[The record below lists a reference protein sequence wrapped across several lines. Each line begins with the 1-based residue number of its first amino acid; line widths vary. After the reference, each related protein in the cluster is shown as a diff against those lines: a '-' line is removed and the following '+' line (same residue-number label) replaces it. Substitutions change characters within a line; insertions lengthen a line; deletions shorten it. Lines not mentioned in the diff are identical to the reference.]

1 MYYFSE
7 LAGKKVYTENNE
19 YVGHLDDLLF
29 VVSTTPKIT
38 KLVVH
43 TRLKPKLTIPISY
56 LVRINNRIVIRSD
69 YETIDLEENELYVVR
84 NILDK
89 QIIDLKGHKVVRVN
103 DVIVQDKPYLYIT
116 GVDTGLRG
124 AMRWVGLE
132 GLVVRFYRLLKLL
145 FKIDIEQ
152 NILSWVDIQPLEL
165 TRGKVVLKK
174 EAEHLTHIRPEDLAY
189 YLNKT
194 NLQNVAKILKLL
206 DDKLAA
212 TVISELN
219 INYQTDLIRHFTLEK
234 AVKILS
240 LIDPDEAV
248 DILLSLSQ
256 RRRDLIVENFPD
268 EVKKKIKY
276 LLLLSKTPIGGLI
289 TSEYITV
296 SPLDTAGKVIEKI
309 KKETVNYSFLN
320 NIYVINEQRQ
330 LVGVF
335 NLHELLMQNP
345 DTPVVKFMIPN
356 VIVVRLTTP
365 EEIAIDKMLKYK
377 IQALPVIDKNKELLG
392 IVNFDDIDQS
402 ILNRLAQ

>member
-7 LAGKKVYTENNE
+7 LAGKKVYTDNNE
-19 YVGHLDDLLF
+19 HIGHLDDLLF
-29 VVSTTPKIT
+29 IASATPKIT

-43 TRLKPKLTIPISY
+43 TRLRPKLTIPLSY
-56 LVRINNRIVIRSD
+56 LIRINNKIVIRSD
-69 YETIDLEENELYVVR
+69 YETIELEEDELYVNR

-103 DVIVQDKPYLYIT
+103 DVIIQDKPYLYVA

-124 AMRWVGLE
+124 VMRWFGLE
-132 GLVVRFYRLLKLL
+132 SLVCTFYNLLRL
-145 FKIDIEQ
+145 FKINIEQ
-152 NILSWVDIQPLEL
+152 NILSWGDIQPLEL
-165 TRGKVVLKK
+165 ARGKVVLKK
-174 EAEHLTHIRPEDLAY
+174 ETEQLRHIRPEDLAY

-194 NLQNVAKILKLL
+194 NLQNVTKILRLL

-219 INYQTDLIRHFTLEK
+219 VNYQTDLIRYFSQEK

-256 RRRDLIVENFPD
+256 RRRDLIVENFSED
-268 EVKKKIKY
+268 VKKKIKY

-309 KKETVNYSFLN
+309 KKETINYTFLN
-320 NIYVINEQRQ
+320 NIYVVNEQHQ

-345 DTPVVKFMIPN
+345 DTQVIKFMIPN
-356 VIVVRLTTP
+356 VIVIRLTTP

-377 IQALPVIDKNKELLG
+377 IQTLPVIDKNKQLLG
-392 IVNFDDIDQS
+392 LVTFDDIDQS
-402 ILNRLAQ
+402 ILNKLAR